1 MLPAVL
7 FSFPFYRCRNWVLK
21 RQLCLKMFL
30 RPTWRV
36 ENLYTGSD
44 SKQTLSHPTAAIIF
58 VRAACSLSGA
68 GGGYMLSFSSPSPKQ
83 SGSFRN
89 LSKNFYWLRLHGINK
104 CIFDLTHKGF
114 PPLNVSKILNQ
125 TWEIHDVHTVSFLI
139 TWQGGMI
146 LCCTHRSW
154 FSYASSSASW
164 KRYQIFFSG
173 TLDCN

>member
-139 TWQGGMI
+139 NLTRWHDFMLYSSQLVFLRQLECQLEEISNI
-146 LCCTHRSW
+146 LLW
-154 FSYASSSASW
+154 D
-164 KRYQIFFSG
+164 IG
-173 TLDCN
+173 L